1 MQELN
6 VTATLVAPFGF
17 YPDEILL
24 STARNFRSGLGEQ
37 GNRFEKLEM
46 CILAAEGNS
55 ALCCDGTD
63 YALNVAEE
71 TGLHSLQGTL
81 MVRVQVED
89 AERAEQAL
97 DNAFERATAEKGVT
111 MIARCDD
118 DEDDE

>member
-6 VTATLVAPFGF
+6 FEATLVAPFGF

-37 GNRFEKLEM
+37 GNAFKDLEM
-46 CILAAEGNS
+46 KITAAEGIS
-55 ALCCDGTD
+55 VLHCDGTD
-63 YALNVAEE
+63 CALNVTQE
-71 TGLHSLQGTL
+71 TGLHSLQGNLCVT
-81 MVRVQVED
+81 MQAQD
-89 AERAEQAL
+89 AARAEQAL

>member
-6 VTATLVAPFGF
+6 YSATLVAPFGF

-37 GNRFEKLEM
+37 GNAFADLTMK
-46 CILAAEGNS
+46 ITAVEGVS
-55 ALCCDGTD
+55 TLCCDGTD
-63 YALNVAEE
+63 CALNVTEE
-71 TGLHSLQGTL
+71 TGLHSLQGNLSVT
-81 MVRVQVED
+81 MKVQD
-89 AERAEQAL
+89 AERAEEAL

-111 MIARCDD
+111 MIARYD